1 MFTSCKAMRDGWV
14 GEGRWVRMLGGGGA
28 GESGLTPKTC
38 FRHGVSKHV
47 DQNLPHISGFIS
59 EEYIKSLSYYLLS

>member
-28 GESGLTPKTC
+28 GESGGNALTPKTC
-38 FRHGVSKHV
+38 FCHVFTKHAHQTCL
-47 DQNLPHISGFIS
+47 QNM
-59 EEYIKSLSYYLLS
+59 LSFHVACKKY